1 MKKFLDEIVPFF
13 ANKRIY
19 MSLAVI
25 LVGIAIYRVIKA
37 SFNRISNKNKGNDL
51 ISRKKKTYFRLFNNI
66 VKYVVLLIVVVIV
79 LKINGINVTSIIA
92 GLGLAS
98 VIAGLALQDA
108 LKDIIMG
115 FNIIVDGYFTVGD
128 ILKID
133 NIEGKVLELGLKTT
147 KIKDIANGNIYT
159 IANRNISS
167 ALVVSNEIYL
177 DVPLSYELDLKTAE
191 KVLNKIAEKIEKLEN
206 VEECKYIGLQDFK
219 DSSITYKIKILLV
232 KSNLKLQ
239 TRRDANGIIK
249 QELDTNNISIPYPQ
263 LDIHTKK

>member
-1 MKKFLDEIVPFF
+1 MKDFLDAIVPFF
-13 ANKRIY
+13 TNKKIY
-19 MSLAVI
+19 MSIIVI
-25 LVGIAIYRVIKA
+25 LIGIAIYKVIKT

-66 VKYVVLLIVVVIV
+66 VKYVVLLIVVVVV

-147 KIKDIANGNIYT
+147 KLKDIANGNIYT

-167 ALVVSNEIYL
+167 ALVISNELYL

-191 KVLNKIAEKIEKLEN
+191 KVLNKISEKIKELES

-219 DSSITYKIKILLV
+219 DSSITYKIKILLT
-232 KSNLKLQ
+232 KPNLKLQ
-239 TRRDANGIIK
+239 TRRDANRIIK
-249 QELDTNNISIPYPQ
+249 EELDNSGISIPYPQ
-263 LDIHTKK
+263 LDVHQKK

>member
-1 MKKFLDEIVPFF
+1 MKEFLDEIVPFF
-13 ANKRIY
+13 TNKKIY
-19 MSLAVI
+19 MSLIVI
-25 LVGIAIYRVIKA
+25 LIGIAIYRVIKA
-37 SFNRISNKNKGNDL
+37 SFNRISNKSRGSEIVNKK
-51 ISRKKKTYFRLFNNI
+51 RKTYFRLFTNI
-66 VKYVVLLIVVVIV
+66 IKYVILLIVVVIV
-79 LKINGINVTSIIA
+79 LKIYGINVTSIIA

-147 KIKDIANGNIYT
+147 KLKDMANGNIYT
-159 IANRNISS
+159 VANRNISS
-167 ALVVSNEIYL
+167 ALVISNEIYL

-191 KVLNKIAEKIEKLEN
+191 KVLNKIAEKIQKLES

-219 DSSITYKIKILLV
+219 DSSITYKIKILLTKPNV
-232 KSNLKLQ
+232 KFQ

-249 QELDTNNISIPYPQ
+249 TELDENGISIPYPQ
-263 LDIHTKK
+263 LDVHTKK